1 MGVAAAV
8 VVSLVAGAVFSAAPA
23 FSGLSLLA
31 VLLVGAVVAVPLFLA
46 GYPPGGWQRPA
57 SRMLRWW
64 LGWAAGFL
72 VVEGLVLLA
81 GDDLRWPTVSAIQD
95 PVTAEHAV
103 GRFFAGGAWT
113 AAGCGLVIT
122 ARRYRGPGSLLGKA
136 TAAVAGIGLLLLGIL
151 AIGDGPLL
159 TARNDPA
166 QAVGVDTV
174 AIPEWPITAWLV
186 IGLLLAIVAA
196 MAALHW
202 WGRRADPPAG
212 LPDVLAWAMAPWPGR
227 VIGFAIWLWCGWHF
241 LAR

>member
-1 MGVAAAV
+1 MAIVL
-8 VVSLVAGAVFSAAPA
+8 SLVAGAVFSAAPS

-31 VLLVGAVVAVPLFLA
+31 VLVVGALVAVPLFLA
-46 GYPPGGWQRPA
+46 VYPAGGWQRPA
-57 SRMLRWW
+57 GHVLRWW
-64 LGWAAGFL
+64 LLWAAIFV

-95 PVTAEHAV
+95 PVTSEPPV
-103 GRFFAGGAWT
+103 GRFAAGAAWT
-113 AAGCGLVIT
+113 AAGYGLVII
-122 ARRYRGPGSLLGKA
+122 ARRYPGSGSLLGRV
-136 TAAVAGIGLLLLGIL
+136 TAAVAGIGLLLLAIRS
-151 AIGDGPLL
+151 IGDGSLL
-159 TARNDPA
+159 RARNDPA

-174 AIPEWPITAWLV
+174 PIADWPITAWLV
-186 IGLLLAIVAA
+186 LALLLALVVAL
-196 MAALHW
+196 AALHR